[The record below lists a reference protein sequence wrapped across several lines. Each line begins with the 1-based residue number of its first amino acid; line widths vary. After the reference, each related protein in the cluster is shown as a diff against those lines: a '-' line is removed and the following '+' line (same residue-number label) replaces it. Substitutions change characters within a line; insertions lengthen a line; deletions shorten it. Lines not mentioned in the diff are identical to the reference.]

1 MAQGD
6 EQERINILS
15 KFYNMQGGDNKKS
28 HRGRRL
34 GVPWGLVHGILLNG
48 VVSTG
53 FTEKDALNTD
63 VKARKLATKTPEGR
77 AFSAEKIV
85 STKAVE

>member
-6 EQERINILS
+6 KQERINILS

-34 GVPWGLVHGILLNG
+34 GVPWEAGTWYTAKWGGPHRLH
-48 VVSTG
+48 
-53 FTEKDALNTD
+53 
-63 VKARKLATKTPEGR
+63 
-77 AFSAEKIV
+77 
-85 STKAVE
+85 